1 MNRQKLVI
9 FAVLIMG
16 SLCLNSGLGHGQ
28 SNAAKKNKSGHPAT
42 PAPSAT
48 CAAGQMRC
56 VTEADRID
64 AAKRAAALRSAQPVA
79 SPSGA
84 TPLAAVAQKRGAKP
98 MAATPLLSGCPT
110 PVMNPNGMPDYMSG
124 CVGNY
129 ANSPLPITSAPA
141 TAGGYPTYVSGGLR
155 KFIDPL
161 PSIPVA
167 APDITTY
174 PGSDYY
180 EISLVE
186 YSQQMHSDL
195 PNKTLLRG
203 YVQTNYGTD
212 ANGNKT
218 IAPASVQYLGPIIV
232 AHKDRPVRVKF
243 TNKLPL
249 TGAPDA
255 FGQDGNLFIPVDTT
269 VMGSGMAPDGTSFS
283 QNRSGI
289 HLHGGN
295 TPWISDGTPHQWTT
309 PAGENTNYPKG
320 VSVRDVPDMPPSASG
335 EMTFFYT
342 NQQSARLMFY
352 HDHAYGITRLNVY
365 AGVAAGYLLEDP
377 VELTMINGGVITPP
391 AGAPVTVPS
400 GTIPAAELPLIIQD
414 KTFIPPPDQLTSQ
427 DPTWNWG
434 PKDASLNYLVGDL
447 WFPHVYMPNQ
457 NPTDLAGVNPMG
469 RWDWGPWFWPPMD
482 PSTLKQGEVPCPP
495 PFNLTQTCP
504 GTPNPSLVPEAFMD
518 TPVVNGA
525 AYPYVQV
532 DPKPYRLRI
541 LNASNDR
548 SLNLSLYQAF
558 DQTGLLPTQGNNTFA
573 PDPNAVTPVCTTPT
587 ATPPAGQPQTCTEV
601 RFVTPTDGIAGQGPV
616 PDPTTVGP
624 NMIQIGAE
632 GGMLPAPVTLTN
644 TPIGYNYNRRDIV
657 VLNVQSKNLFLGPAE
672 RADLIVDFSQF
683 AGKTLI
689 LYNDA
694 PAPVPAFDTRYDYF
708 TGDQDQTLT
717 GGAPTTLPGYGPN
730 TRTVMQIRVGGT
742 TSGTAYDPTALNA
755 ALPAAF
761 AASQDAP
768 LVPESAY
775 GPAYATTYPNTYS
788 RIQDTSLFAGSLTG
802 ITITSG
808 GSGYS
813 ATPAVTITGGGGT
826 GASATATVTAGVI
839 TAITLGSGGTGYTST
854 PTVTITD
861 TAGTGAAAAA
871 VGVPILR
878 KAIQELFELDYGRMN
893 ATLGVELPFTSFA
906 TQTTIPLGYID
917 PPTENFKDGETQVW
931 KITHNGVDTH
941 AIHFH
946 LFNVQV
952 INRVGWDGA
961 IRPPDPNELG
971 WKETV
976 RMNPL
981 EDAIVA
987 IRPVK
992 QNLPW
997 TLPDSVR
1004 LQDVTAK
1011 QGDQIRVVDSINGNP
1026 GPVTNEYINFAS
1038 EYVWHCHL
1046 LGHEE
1051 NDMMRP
1057 MIFQVPPEAPS
1068 GLTAGVVTG
1077 TSNVALGWKDN
1088 SQTETSFIVQRDI
1101 DPGFSNPTALP
1112 AAASSSLN
1120 VIGQGVDSGSVLS
1133 ITDTTAGSITCPTS
1147 PCTLFYRVQAVNNQ
1161 AFNGYVAAGAGSV
1174 MQTQTLTSP
1183 WSNIATTGPTA
1194 SVSVAP
1200 LALPFG
1206 NVLVGTSLAG
1216 QPIVITNNG
1225 QGPLM
1230 IGSVAFSG
1238 LNPTDFV
1245 QTNTCSG
1252 TILNLGTCS
1261 ITVTFTP
1268 AAMGARAGT
1277 LTFTTSD
1284 PANPA
1289 ITIALTGNGI
1299 SPLITV
1305 SPAPLAFANQPVST
1319 TSAAQIVTIANTGGT
1334 APLTIN
1340 SIGIS
1345 GVNAAD
1351 FQMTQNC
1358 ATTFPVTMAIGASCA
1373 ASITFTPAAAGARAA
1388 TIAVTAAAP
1397 ASTQT
1402 VAISGTGTTPG
1413 ASLAPLSLTFPS
1425 QFVLTSSAAQ
1435 TVMLTNTGLAPLS
1448 ISSIAVTGT
1457 NAADFNATGCGTTL
1471 AAGANCLISVTFT
1484 PQARGMRTATLVVTD
1499 SASTPTQTATLNG
1512 TGVAPMAAIYP
1523 PVVPFGVQLIA
1534 TTSVAQTLVISNSGD
1549 VPLVLGTISISGANA
1564 SDFAFSPGTCIVPVP
1579 ALQVCMITVSF
1590 TPTAAGARA
1599 GVLSVASN
1607 DPINPLLSVPLT
1619 GTGTA
1624 VALSPSAITFP
1635 NQTVGTSS
1643 TSWTITIG
1651 NSGPAA
1657 LTINSIVLSDANPA
1671 DFTLNNQCGAAINSG
1686 RSCTVRVRFAPTAI
1700 GVRTASLVVSTS
1712 DLGTPQASVA
1722 LTGTGTAPA
1731 LSATPTTLTFSS
1743 ALNTASAPQVVTVS
1757 NLGTSPLTITSI
1769 NLGGTNTGQFT
1780 QTNNC
1785 RFGTPIAA
1793 GASCTVNVT
1802 FRPTSANPTTMS
1814 QTLNI
1819 NAAAPAVSQSIP
1831 LTGNVVVPT
1840 FTVSPATVAFPNQ
1853 AINTTSAAQT
1863 VTVTNTGTVPLPI
1876 TNVNITGANAR
1887 RFAQT
1892 NTCGAGGF
1900 RPFPN
1905 NLAVGASCTVN
1916 VTFQPTT
1923 ATANTA
1929 SLNISVGGG
1938 AAPAQTQVSLTG
1950 TGQ

>member
-1 MNRQKLVI
+1 
-9 FAVLIMG
+9 
-16 SLCLNSGLGHGQ
+16 
-28 SNAAKKNKSGHPAT
+28 
-42 PAPSAT
+42 
-48 CAAGQMRC
+48 
-56 VTEADRID
+56 
-64 AAKRAAALRSAQPVA
+64 
-79 SPSGA
+79 
-84 TPLAAVAQKRGAKP
+84 
-98 MAATPLLSGCPT
+98 
-110 PVMNPNGMPDYMSG
+110 MNPLGMPDYMSG
-124 CVGNY
+124 CVANY

-155 KFIDPL
+155 KFVDPL

-167 APDITTY
+167 VPDTVTY

-180 EISLVE
+180 EISLIE

-203 YVQTNYGTD
+203 YVQTSYGTD
-212 ANGNKT
+212 ANGQNT
-218 IAPASVQYLGPIIV
+218 IAPAPVQYLGPIII
-232 AHKDRPVRVKF
+232 AQKDRPVRVKF
-243 TNKLPL
+243 SNKLPL
-249 TGAPDA
+249 TGTPDA

-269 VMGSGMAPDGTSFS
+269 VMGSGMAPDGTNYA

-309 PAGENTNYPKG
+309 PAGETTNYPRG
-320 VSVRDVPDMPPSASG
+320 VSVRDVPDMPASAAG

-377 VELTMINGGVITPP
+377 VELTMINGGIITPP
-391 AGAPVTVPS
+391 AGTPVTVPA
-400 GTIPAAELPLIIQD
+400 GTLPAAELPLVIQD
-414 KTFIPPPDQLTSQ
+414 KTFIPPPDQLASQ

-434 PKDASLNYLVGDL
+434 PKDASGNYLVGGL

-457 NPTDLAGVNPMG
+457 NPTDPSGVNAMG

-482 PSTLKQGEVPCPP
+482 PSTLKQGETPCPT
-495 PFNLTQTCP
+495 PFNPTQTCP

-518 TPVVNGA
+518 TPMVNGM

-541 LNASNDR
+541 LNAANDR

-558 DQTGLLPTQGNNTFA
+558 DQTGLLPTTGNNTFTS
-573 PDPNAVTPVCTTPT
+573 DPGALTPVCTAPT
-587 ATPPAGQPQTCTEV
+587 AAPAAGQPQTCTEV
-601 RFVTPTDGIAGQGPV
+601 RFVTPIDGIAGQGPI
-616 PDPTTVGP
+616 PDPTTTGP

-632 GGMLPAPVTLTN
+632 GGFLPAPVTLTN

-657 VLNVQSKNLFLGPAE
+657 VLNVQAKNLLLGPAE
-672 RADLIVDFSQF
+672 RADVIVDFSQF

-689 LYNDA
+689 LYNDG
-694 PAPVPAFDTRYDYF
+694 PAPVPAFDTRYDYY

-730 TRTVMQIRVGGT
+730 TRTIMQIRVGGT
-742 TSGTAYDPTALNA
+742 TNGTAYDPTALNA

-761 AASQDAP
+761 AASEDAP
-768 LVPESAY
+768 IIPEAAY
-775 GPAYATTYPNTYS
+775 GPAYATTYPNSYS
-788 RIQDTSLFAGSLTG
+788 RIQDTSLFDGPLTG
-802 ITITSG
+802 ISVTAS

-813 ATPAVTITGGGGT
+813 ATPTVAITGGGGT
-826 GASATATVTAGVI
+826 GASATATVNGGVI
-839 TAITLGSGGTGYTST
+839 SGITLVSGGAGYTST

-861 TAGTGAAAAA
+861 TTGTGATAAA
-871 VGVPILR
+871 VGVPMLR
-878 KAIQELFELDYGRMN
+878 KTIQELFELDFGRMN
-893 ATLGVELPFTSFA
+893 ATLGTELPFTNFN

-941 AIHFH
+941 AVHFH

-987 IRPVK
+987 MRPIK

-997 TLPDSVR
+997 ALPDSVR

-1011 QGDQIRVVDSINGNP
+1011 QGDPIRVVDSISGNA
-1026 GPVTNEYINFAS
+1026 GSVTNDYINFGW

-1057 MIFQVPPEAPS
+1057 MILQVPPEAPT
-1068 GLTAGVVTG
+1068 GLAAGVVTG
-1077 TSNVALGWKDN
+1077 TSNVALSWMDN
-1088 SQTETSFIVQRDI
+1088 SRTETSFVVQRDI
-1101 DPGFSNPTALP
+1101 DPSFPNPTSLP
-1112 AAASSSLN
+1112 APQSSSLN
-1120 VIGQGVDSGSVLS
+1120 AIGQGVDSGSIIS
-1133 ITDTTAGSITCPTS
+1133 ITDATAGAVTCPVS
-1147 PCTLFYRVQAVNNQ
+1147 PCTLFYRVQAVNSQ
-1161 AFNGYVAAGAGSV
+1161 AFNGYFGAGAGSA
-1174 MQTQTLTSP
+1174 MQTQTLASP

-1194 SVSVAP
+1194 SIGVAP
-1200 LALPFG
+1200 LTIAFG
-1206 NVLVGTSLAG
+1206 SVLVGTGAAA

-1230 IGSVAFSG
+1230 VGGIAFSG
-1238 LNPTDFV
+1238 LNPTDFT
-1245 QTNTCSG
+1245 QINTCTG
-1252 TILNLGTCS
+1252 TILSLGTCS

-1268 AAMGARAGT
+1268 AVMGARVAS

-1284 PANPA
+1284 PANPL
-1289 ITIALTGNGI
+1289 ITIPLAGTGI

-1305 SPAPLAFANQPVST
+1305 TPAPLAFGNQPVGT
-1319 TSAAQIVTIANTGGT
+1319 TSTAQIVTISNSGGT

-1340 SIGIS
+1340 GIAIA
-1345 GVNAAD
+1345 GVNATD
-1351 FQMTQNC
+1351 FLMTQNC
-1358 ATTFPVTMAIGASCA
+1358 GTTFPVSVAMGASCT
-1373 ASITFTPAAAGARAA
+1373 ASITFTPGAAGARTA
-1388 TIAVTAAAP
+1388 TMTVTAAAP
-1397 ASTQT
+1397 ATTQT
-1402 VAISGTGTTPG
+1402 VAITGTGTVPG
-1413 ASLAPLSLTFPS
+1413 ASLTPPLLTFPN
-1425 QFVLTSSAAQ
+1425 QFVLTASAAQ
-1435 TVMLTNTGLAPLS
+1435 TVTLTNTGPAPLT
-1448 ISSIAVTGT
+1448 ISSVSVTGA
-1457 NAADFNATGCGTTL
+1457 NAADFSAAGCATTL
-1471 AAGANCLISVTFT
+1471 AAGANCLITVTFT
-1484 PQARGMRTATLVVTD
+1484 PQARAARTATLVVTD
-1499 SASTPTQTATLNG
+1499 NAPTPTQTVTLNG
-1512 TGVAPMAAIYP
+1512 TGVAPVAAIYP
-1523 PVVPFGVQLIA
+1523 RGLAFGVQLIA
-1534 TTSVAQTLVISNSGD
+1534 TTSTAQTLVISNSGD
-1549 VPLVLGTISISGANA
+1549 APLVVGSISIAGANA
-1564 SDFAFSPGTCIVPVP
+1564 SDFAFAPGTCGVPVP

-1590 TPTAAGARA
+1590 TPTASGARA

-1607 DPINPLLSVPLT
+1607 DPVNPLLTIPFS

-1624 VALSPSAITFP
+1624 VALSPAAITFP
-1635 NQTVGTSS
+1635 NQVVGTSS

-1651 NSGPAA
+1651 NSGPTA
-1657 LTINSIVLSDANPA
+1657 LTINSIVLGGANPA

-1686 RSCTVRVRFAPTAI
+1686 RSCTVRMRFAPTAI
-1700 GVRTASLVVSTS
+1700 GARAASLVVSTS

-1722 LTGTGTAPA
+1722 LSGTGTAPA
-1731 LSATPTTLTFSS
+1731 LSATPTTLAFSS
-1743 ALNTASAPQVVTVS
+1743 ALNTASAAQVITVS
-1757 NLGTSPLTITSI
+1757 NVGTSPLTITSI

-1785 RFGTPIAA
+1785 TIGAPMAIGT
-1793 GASCTVNVT
+1793 SCKVNVT
-1802 FRPTSANPTTMS
+1802 FRPTSTNPSTKS

-1819 NAAAPAVSQSIP
+1819 NAAAPAVSQSVP

-1840 FTVSPATVAFPNQ
+1840 YTVSPATVAFPNQ
-1853 AINTTSAAQT
+1853 AINTTSTART

-1876 TNVNITGANAR
+1876 TNVNITGPNAN

-1905 NLAVGASCTVN
+1905 TLAVGASCTIST
-1916 VTFQPTT
+1916 TFRPTT
-1923 ATANTA
+1923 ATANSA
-1929 SLNISVGGG
+1929 SLNVSVGGG
-1938 AAPAQTQVSLTG
+1938 ATPAQTQIPLTG